1 MQTEQNPISIIISGS
16 SLLGYLEFCQ
26 GIIKLSEA
34 RQLAEESKV
43 MRAFLSSSAL

>member
-1 MQTEQNPISIIISGS
+1 MQTEQNPVSPIINES

-34 RQLAEESKV
+34 RQLAEENKV
-43 MRAFLSSSAL
+43 MRTFLASSAL